1 MTAYLSNDWLEEA
14 CDPAAEALAAA
25 GGSATIGRII
35 TGAPDGELRFT
46 VRIADGV
53 AAYEPGIPDDVD
65 LSLTDTYA
73 NAVALLTGE
82 ADANALFMRGRTKVA
97 GSTRVLFDLL
107 ASTSTDRFREV
118 QARVATA
125 AGLSAG

>member
-1 MTAYLSNDWLEEA
+1 MTAYLSTAWLDEA
-14 CDPAAEALAAA
+14 IDPAAEALAAQ
-25 GGSATIGRII
+25 GGRSTIGRVV

-46 VRIADGV
+46 ARIADGSV
-53 AAYEPGIPDDVD
+53 AYEPGLSDEVD

-97 GSTRVLFDLL
+97 GSTRVLLDLL
-107 ASTSTDRFREV
+107 A
-118 QARVATA
+118 ATA
-125 AGLSAG
+125 SDAYRDARARALDAVDL

>member
-1 MTAYLSNDWLEEA
+1 MTAYLSTDWLA
-14 CDPAAEALAAA
+14 QASDPASEALAAA
-25 GGSATIGRII
+25 GGSATVARIV

-46 VRIADGV
+46 ARIADGAV
-53 AAYEPGIPDDVD
+53 AYEEGAAEDAD

-97 GSTRVLFDLL
+97 GSTGVLLDLL
-107 ASTSTDRFREV
+107 AATRTDRYREV
-118 QARVATA
+118 RAQVAA
-125 AGLSAG
+125 SAEV